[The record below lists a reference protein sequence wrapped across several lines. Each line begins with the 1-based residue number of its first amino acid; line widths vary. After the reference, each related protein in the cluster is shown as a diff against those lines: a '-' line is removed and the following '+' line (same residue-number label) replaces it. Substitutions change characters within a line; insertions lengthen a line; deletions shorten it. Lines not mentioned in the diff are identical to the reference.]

1 MPYVTGRFWTWM
13 FLLCLMLQMSS
24 CSDNSKNSEEDVSPS
39 KATLSS
45 LTLSTGTL
53 SPSFSEDVYAY
64 SVYLEEGVEQIQIN
78 PSTSNE
84 NLVVTIN
91 GKELS
96 ATDSIFNANVGY
108 GINKVELVVSA
119 QNGSTN
125 TYSLLISREEV
136 VLNDD
141 TEMAILDI
149 STGILSPV
157 FSSSTTD
164 YSVDVDFTVTEVNF
178 TAITSDPSASS
189 MLNGS
194 SYINDDTLPL
204 IEGVNTFEF
213 VITAEN
219 ATDTATYTVVVTRA
233 SQVIAPPVLNDD
245 VLLTSLDISTG
256 MLNPLFNSATTDY
269 SVDVDFMVTEINF
282 TALTSDPS
290 ASSMLN
296 GSSYVN
302 GDTLPLVEGANQF
315 EFVIT
320 AENATDTATY
330 TIVVTRATQVIAP
343 PVLSDDAQLASL
355 DMSSG
360 GLNPMFSPSII
371 DYTIDVDFTV
381 TEINFAAITSDPS
394 ASFELNGASYVNG
407 DTVPLVEGDN
417 QFEFIITAENSSDTA
432 TYTVIVTRASQVITP
447 PVLSDDTQLASLD
460 MSTGVLTPMFSP
472 SITDYTIDVDFA
484 VAQIS
489 LTTITSDPSASIILM
504 LNGSSYVG
512 DTVPLVE
519 GVNTFEFIITAE
531 NTTDTATYTVMVTRA
546 SEVIILNDDASL
558 ASLAISSGILSPEFN
573 SLTTEYS
580 ASVESSVQDVA
591 FQLITSDPAATI
603 ELNGVAF
610 VNGQS
615 QSLLEGDNLFEFV
628 VTAENG
634 SDMISYNLLVTRASL
649 AIEASLLEE
658 AFLQASN
665 AERSDLFRS
674 VAVYGDILVVGAS
687 GEDSEATGINGD
699 QDSSFHSGSGAAYV
713 FERSLVGNQAIW
725 QQTAYLKASNTQ
737 SNDAF
742 GFSVAI
748 WENTIVVGA
757 YGEKNINAG
766 VEAEQDNF
774 TNRNIGSAYV
784 FIKENGEWIQQAYL
798 KPSHVEIK
806 DYFFGYSVDIYND
819 TIAIG
824 APRESSDATGING
837 DQTNTLSESSGAV
850 YVFKRSNHA
859 WSQDAYIKPLVNN
872 AQDLF
877 GSDLSLFENTL
888 AVGSDFEDSDGQGI
902 NSLANNDDAL
912 NSGAVWVFID
922 ENSTWSQQAFIKS
935 SNSHAGQRFGVAVDV
950 FNDNLLVGAFAD
962 NSDSTGIN
970 GDSANSNASTSG
982 AAYMFERT
990 QRSWQQSHYIKASN
1004 TDSNDQFGTCVAMTE
1019 NQFVIGASGEY
1030 SAATV
1035 IDGDQSDNTQ
1045 SRRGAA
1051 YYFQNIEGT
1060 WLQSNYVKSSTA
1072 IGRMLFGGI
1081 NSCAISADHIAI
1093 GASGYNDSEGAVF
1106 VFSHVNQ

>member
-1 MPYVTGRFWTWM
+1 MPYVTGRFGTWM

-24 CSDNSKNSEEDVSPS
+24 CSDNSKNSEEDVSAS
-39 KATLSS
+39 KAMLSS
-45 LTLSTGTL
+45 LTLSSGTL

-64 SVYLEEGVEQIQIN
+64 SVYVEEGVEQIQIN

-96 ATDSIFNANVGY
+96 ATDSIFTASVGY

-194 SYINDDTLPL
+194 SY
-204 IEGVNTFEF
+204 
-213 VITAEN
+213 
-219 ATDTATYTVVVTRA
+219 
-233 SQVIAPPVLNDD
+233 
-245 VLLTSLDISTG
+245 
-256 MLNPLFNSATTDY
+256 
-269 SVDVDFMVTEINF
+269 
-282 TALTSDPS
+282 
-290 ASSMLN
+290 
-296 GSSYVN
+296 VN

-343 PVLSDDAQLASL
+343 PVLNDDALLTSL
-355 DMSSG
+355 DISTGM
-360 GLNPMFSPSII
+360 LNPLFNSTTTGYSV
-371 DYTIDVDFTV
+371 DVDYAV
-381 TEINFAAITSDPS
+381 TEINFTAITSDPS
-394 ASFELNGASYVNG
+394 ANLELNGASYVNG
-407 DTVPLVEGDN
+407 DTLLLVEGVN
-417 QFEFIITAENSSDTA
+417 QFEFVITAENATDTA
-432 TYTVIVTRASQVITP
+432 TYTVVVTRASQVIAP
-447 PVLSDDTQLASLD
+447 PVLNDDALLTSLD
-460 MSTGVLTPMFSP
+460 ISTGMLNPLFNST
-472 SITDYTIDVDFA
+472 TINYSVDVDYA
-484 VAQIS
+484 VTEINFTA
-489 LTTITSDPSASIILM
+489 ITSDPSASSM
-504 LNGSSYVG
+504 LNGSSYVNG
-512 DTVPLVE
+512 DTLPLVE
-519 GVNTFEFIITAE
+519 GVNQFEFVITAE
-531 NTTDTATYTVMVTRA
+531 NAIDMVTYTIVITRASQVIAPPVLNDDALLTSLDISTGMLNPLFNSTTINYSVDVDFTITEINFTAITSDPSANLELNGASYVNGDTLPLVEGVNQFEFVITAENATDTATYTVVVTRA

-558 ASLAISSGILSPEFN
+558 ANLAISSGILSPEFN
-573 SLTTEYS
+573 SLTTEYT
-580 ASVESSVQDVA
+580 ASVESSVQDVT

-615 QSLLEGDNLFEFV
+615 QPLLEGDNLFEFV
-628 VTAENG
+628 VTAEND

-649 AIEASLLEE
+649 PIEASLLEE

-837 DQTNTLSESSGAV
+837 DQTNTLSEYSGAV

-912 NSGAVWVFID
+912 NSGAVWVFVD
-922 ENSTWSQQAFIKS
+922 ENSTWSQQVFIKS

-990 QRSWQQSHYIKASN
+990 QGSWQQSHYIKASN
-1004 TDSNDQFGTCVAMTE
+1004 TDSNDQFGTCVAMTK